1 MLGEFSNNLINIF
14 FFRVNHFKV
23 TSSAV
28 NCQLTALDV
37 DQVLSTD
44 ISPDSAWN
52 IYEREFSSTCN
63 DGGNNG
69 GGSDPSGK
77 NF

>member
-1 MLGEFSNNLINIF
+1 M
-14 FFRVNHFKV
+14 
-23 TSSAV
+23 
-28 NCQLTALDV
+28 TALDV

-69 GGSDPSGK
+69 GGPDPSGK